1 MCRSAFPA
9 LKEMELDDLDI
20 FQKWEAVDGTLKE
33 EVAFPQLDK
42 LTINECPEL
51 TTLPEAPKLSVLNIH
66 EGNQQISLQA
76 ASRYTTS
83 LSSLHL
89 HLSTDGTETTSVAKQ
104 QDSSELVIEDEKWNH
119 KSPLELMNL
128 NGCNLLFSHPSALA
142 LWTCFVQLI
151 DLNIRKVDA
160 LLYWPEKVFQG
171 LVSLRK
177 LGTVFIN
184 ARI

>member
-1 MCRSAFPA
+1 
-9 LKEMELDDLDI
+9 MELDDLDI